1 MRQPVRFSVR
11 SLILSASLTL
21 FMAAGPGHLM
31 AANDIVDLQATQKQ
45 LKELKSRMTKLE
57 QRLNAARGEQ
67 GKLQAELA
75 RTERRISSLL
85 GEIRELEKKIAQS
98 RQQLNELETR
108 ERALSQDLDR
118 HKQQLADQIRASYSI
133 GDNSSL
139 KMLLALDSIEQ
150 SERML
155 TYYNY
160 FHKARTERIN
170 SYLVLLNE
178 LKQTREA
185 RLQENTRLQTSREQL
200 ESRQQSLAQERR
212 NQQRT
217 LAQLNKEIKAGE
229 SQLSRLTQDQKRLE
243 TLIKE
248 VEQALA
254 DIPMPQGGQGRDF
267 REMRAK
273 LSWPVRGKL
282 LKRFGVQPDSDGIKW
297 NGIFIQS
304 DRGTPV
310 KAVHSGRVVFAD
322 WLRGFG
328 LLVIV
333 DHGKGYMSLYGSNQA
348 IYKQPGDWVQSGETL
363 ASVGA
368 SGGQSESGLYFEI
381 RHKGEPENPLNWL
394 AK

>member
-1 MRQPVRFSVR
+1 MMQPARFWAR
-11 SLILSASLTL
+11 SLVLLACLAL
-21 FMAAGPGHLM
+21 FLPGRLM
-31 AANDIVDLQATQKQ
+31 AADIVDLQATQKQ
-45 LKELKSRMTKLE
+45 LKELKSRMSKLE
-57 QRLNAARGEQ
+57 QRLNTARGEQ

-75 RTERRISSLL
+75 RTERRISNLL
-85 GEIRELEKKIAQS
+85 GEIRDLERKITQS
-98 RQQLNELETR
+98 RQQLAELQSR
-108 ERALSQDLDR
+108 ELALSQELDQ
-118 HKQQLADQIRASYSI
+118 HKQQLAEQIRASYSI
-133 GDNSSL
+133 GENSSL
-139 KMLLALDSIEQ
+139 RMLLALDSIEE

-160 FHKARTERIN
+160 FHQARTERIN
-170 SYLVLLNE
+170 SYLVLLE
-178 LKQTREA
+178 DLKQTREA
-185 RLQENTRLQTSREQL
+185 RTQENTRLQTSREQL
-200 ESRQQSLAQERR
+200 ERRQQALSEARR
-212 NQQRT
+212 SQQQT
-217 LAQLNKEIKAGE
+217 LAQLKKEIKTGE
-229 SQLSRLTQDQKRLE
+229 SQLSRLNQDQKRLE

-254 DIPMPQGGQGRDF
+254 DIPMPQSGQARDF

-282 LKRFGVQPDSDGIKW
+282 LKQFSTRPDADGIKW

-310 KAVHSGRVVFAD
+310 KAVHPGRVVFAD

-348 IYKQPGDWVQSGETL
+348 LYKQPGDWVQSGETL
-363 ASVGA
+363 GSVGA
-368 SGGQSESGLYFEI
+368 SGGQAESGLYFEI
-381 RHKGEPENPLNWL
+381 RHKGEPQNPLHWL